1 MHLNLNMS
9 DEHNQTGAG
18 ALVRSILAK
27 NQVEQ
32 EPNIDSSDVV
42 GGAERATV
50 RGPEP
55 EPAAPCSEPPPDG
68 SKVDRAKAETSD
80 TDHRHAVE
88 LIELYF
94 GLDDPLERDA
104 CFDELAALPLPVVT
118 DFFRA
123 MHNDDEDE
131 YVRMNAAAELA
142 RRGDPQGRA
151 ALKAELTD
159 PTHVDLFSQAL
170 STLSEL
176 DGEPFY
182 ERLMEIWQGRALDAD
197 LNLEVLAAMESL
209 APERALADFART
221 LEDIQSPEGFRDDE
235 FEVMILAFVRA
246 GYREA
251 EANLTRLSERAAG
264 FDLPDEDRRELLEF
278 IDEGLALVR
287 G

>member
-1 MHLNLNMS
+1 MS
-9 DEHNQTGAG
+9 DEHKPTGAG

-27 NQVEQ
+27 GQDKNQRDESV
-32 EPNIDSSDVV
+32 DSHEV
-42 GGAERATV
+42 A
-50 RGPEP
+50 GPTDDDASSTP
-55 EPAAPCSEPPPDG
+55 GPGPSQTMALAAVAPTE
-68 SKVDRAKAETSD
+68 A
-80 TDHRHAVE
+80 DHQNAVE

-104 CFDELAALPLPVVT
+104 CFEELVALTLPVVT

-142 RRGDPQGRA
+142 RRGDRQGRA
-151 ALKAELTD
+151 ALTAELDD
-159 PTHVDLFSQAL
+159 PTHIDLFSQAL
-170 STLSEL
+170 ATLSEL

-182 ERLMEIWQGRALDAD
+182 ERLMEIWRSRALDAD

-209 APERALADFART
+209 APDRVLADFARI
-221 LEDIQSPEGFRDDE
+221 LDDIQSPESFRDDE
-235 FEVMILAFVRA
+235 FEVMVLAFVRA
-246 GYREA
+246 GYQDA
-251 EANLTRLSERAAG
+251 EVHLARLSERAAG
-264 FDLPDEDRRELLEF
+264 FDLPAEDRRELLEF